1 MRDPGGVRLGTV
13 DSFAQIASKQDGN
26 GGLQEARCALDKAG
40 CHSQPALCVCGAPW
54 FGACITCTEGRGGG
68 VQTEGEAAPQQARL
82 SWLQEGMET
91 EPHSY

>member
-1 MRDPGGVRLGTV
+1 MPWTGQGAIHNLL
-13 DSFAQIASKQDGN
+13 S
-26 GGLQEARCALDKAG
+26 
-40 CHSQPALCVCGAPW
+40 VCGAPW